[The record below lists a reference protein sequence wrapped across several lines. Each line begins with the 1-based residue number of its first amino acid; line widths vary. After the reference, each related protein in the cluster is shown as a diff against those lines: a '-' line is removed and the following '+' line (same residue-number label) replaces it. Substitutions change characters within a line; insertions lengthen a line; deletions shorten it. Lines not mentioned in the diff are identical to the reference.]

1 MSFQVDKHKS
11 CSNLNLLW
19 RTSTSQSTRKIFDV
33 ENLQTVT
40 TVVYNILYATMY
52 KLIIQKKIM

>member
-1 MSFQVDKHKS
+1 MFGVDS
-11 CSNLNLLW
+11 EV
-19 RTSTSQSTRKIFDV
+19 DV

-52 KLIIQKKIM
+52 KLIIQKKICKIGKVQLINSIQNPVFI